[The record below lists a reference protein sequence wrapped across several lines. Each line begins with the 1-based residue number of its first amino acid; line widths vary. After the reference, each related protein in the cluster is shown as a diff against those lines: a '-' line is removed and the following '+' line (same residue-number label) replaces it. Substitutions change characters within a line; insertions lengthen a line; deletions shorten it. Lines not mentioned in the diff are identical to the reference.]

1 MEWPLILALALLVP
15 CVLMPAFF
23 IWYLN
28 KGGVVVSIRLVRANP
43 AVAST
48 ELPARTGETGDPE
61 AGEYERMLLSELK
74 RHLNEDAPALE

>member
-28 KGGVVVSIRLVRANP
+28 RRGAEVSIRFTREIRPKRV
-43 AVAST
+43 AV
-48 ELPARTGETGDPE
+48 GETED
-61 AGEYERMLLSELK
+61 AGTGQYEQVLLQDLK
-74 RHLNEDAPALE
+74 RYLKDNPPVPE